1 MIEKFFIQQQTLF
14 RIREGIL
21 GPHLPAIAKVLDE
34 AHYSVATIRLHL
46 RAAEHFGVWL
56 QKKSIAVADISEV
69 TVASYIRG
77 LDRQCSHPRPMAG
90 SRIALLAFIV
100 WSRS

>member
-21 GPHLPAIAKVLDE
+21 GPHLPAIAKALDE
-34 AHYSVATIRLHL
+34 DTIR
-46 RAAEHFGVWL
+46 WL
-56 QKKSIAVADISEV
+56 PFACICGLPSTSGCGFKRK
-69 TVASYIRG
+69 ASQSPTSAKVRSPATSG
-77 LDRQCSHPRPMAG
+77 DWTGNAPHPRPMVG